1 MSTIS
6 ARFAIAAGWG
16 GDSTG
21 GSAADVADDLNFAV
35 EYVEVVWAVEACRI
49 TAAAV
54 VVDPSSN
61 LTWAGSFRC
70 EECHASA
77 E

>member
-21 GSAADVADDLNFAV
+21 GLAAGDLNFVV
-35 EYVEVVWAVEACRI
+35 EHVAVVWAVEACH
-49 TAAAV
+49 TFAAAAA

-61 LTWAGSFRC
+61 LTWAGSCRC
-70 EECHASA
+70 EECHAWV